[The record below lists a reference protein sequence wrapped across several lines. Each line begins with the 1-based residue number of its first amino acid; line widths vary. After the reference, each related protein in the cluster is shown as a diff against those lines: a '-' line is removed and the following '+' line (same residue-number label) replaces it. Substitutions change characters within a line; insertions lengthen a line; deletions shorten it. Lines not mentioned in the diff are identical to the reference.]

1 MMRMRA
7 EGCLSDLRLDEL
19 LAGELGQDERQPAT
33 AHVGGCPAC
42 SDRLAALERDR
53 DDFRARPLA
62 RPMKP
67 RRRALG
73 FGVGIAMAA
82 TCAAILVLGPRP
94 QTSATRSKGTARL
107 GFFIEHGDEVR
118 PGGPGET
125 VRPGDTLS
133 FTLSN
138 DRRVYV
144 AVLSRDGAGL
154 ASIYFPAAPIAE
166 AVEPGLDVLL
176 PLATVLDDTLGAERL
191 YGLVCEAPVA
201 LEPLRR
207 ALAGGPTLP
216 VPPGCTLDVTTLEK
230 VP

>member
-7 EGCLSDLRLDEL
+7 DSCLSDLRLDEL
-19 LAGELGQDERQPAT
+19 LAGELDLDERQPAT
-33 AHVGGCPAC
+33 AHLGGCPAC

-53 DDFRARPLA
+53 DGYRARPAA

-73 FGVGIAMAA
+73 VGVGIAMAA
-82 TCAAILVLGPRP
+82 ACAAILLHRP
-94 QTSATRSKGTARL
+94 ETLTTRSKGTARL
-107 GFFIEHGDEVR
+107 GFFITHGDEVR
-118 PGGPGET
+118 PGGPGDK
-125 VRPGDTLS
+125 VQPGDTLS
-133 FTLSN
+133 FTLST

-154 ASIYFPAAPIAE
+154 ASVYFPAGPIAE
-166 AVEPGLDVLL
+166 AAEPGPDVLL
-176 PLATVLDDTLGAERL
+176 PLATVLDGALGTERL
-191 YGLVCEAPVA
+191 YGLLCDEPVA

-207 ALAGGPTLP
+207 ALAGSPTLP
-216 VPPGCTLDVTTLEK
+216 APPGCTLDVTTLEK